1 MATALRGHANS
12 IETPPPCPPKA
23 VGMAP
28 TFWPIA
34 DPDERLARLLNANR
48 FGGFTHADRPRDSPR
63 RAAHAEASRPRSR
76 SGTVAHR
83 DPGSPKSPSRSSQT
97 NAAAARVSPTSAA
110 SKQAAVTRRT
120 GQRPSRPSRLAHPHA
135 RVTAPATKPAADTV
149 NA

>member
-34 DPDERLARLLNANR
+34 DPDERLGRLLNANR

-63 RAAHAEASRPRSR
+63 RAAHADASQ
-76 SGTVAHR
+76 
-83 DPGSPKSPSRSSQT
+83 PSAPPAIIGPT
-97 NAAAARVSPTSAA
+97 NNRIFNQKIPAAAAQRASAD
-110 SKQAAVTRRT
+110 AA
-120 GQRPSRPSRLAHPHA
+120 
-135 RVTAPATKPAADTV
+135 KPR
-149 NA
+149 